1 MNRIIKRLLFA
12 VLVAFPILAIV
23 LRRFP
28 PKVLPIAESEF
39 KAEQVTPYLTVDN
52 MESAETYSLAQQSTN
67 VRFQKKNLPGR
78 DMTIFD
84 YDRNLPQL
92 DKTWPYPP
100 DQVKALEYGADSR
113 ITIVVV
119 DSKTNA
125 IVNAEVEVIPTFHDR
140 PLSAKLRYSD
150 ENGKVLIGDSKASCY
165 VVNIRK
171 EGYYPTY
178 TSLSLHVPGLD
189 CVKDGKWQPWNP
201 IIAIT
206 LKEIRNPG
214 ELIHKTVNTLIP
226 IGKECFFDFV
236 NASFLPPCGNGVIT
250 NMSFLV
256 KGFKKKIV
264 GLPRWK
270 SPWKIEKRSRFSF
283 PEREGMIR
291 RSIDAWSTYRYVYE
305 APEQGYV
312 NEIVEVYESNGETGE
327 KKDTGLTS
335 GEYYI
340 FRFQHELG
348 EQTIGH
354 YYGMIIH
361 PISIRLTETSNV
373 AKVSFDYYISKSVD
387 DRNLET
393 IQWLR

>member
-1 MNRIIKRLLFA
+1 MIDDKER
-12 VLVAFPILAIV
+12 
-23 LRRFP
+23 
-28 PKVLPIAESEF
+28 
-39 KAEQVTPYLTVDN
+39 
-52 MESAETYSLAQQSTN
+52 AETYSLTRHFTN
-67 VRFQKKNLPGR
+67 VRFQKENLPGK

-92 DKTWPYPP
+92 DKTWPYPQ
-100 DQVKALEYGADSR
+100 DQAKALDYGAESR

-125 IVNAEVEVIPTFHDR
+125 IADAEVEVLPTFHDH
-140 PLSAKLRYSD
+140 PLSAKKRYSD
-150 ENGKVLIGDSKASCY
+150 ENGKLLIGDSKASRY
-165 VVNIRK
+165 VINIRK

-201 IIAIT
+201 VLAIT

-214 ELIHKTVNTLIP
+214 ELVHKTVNTCIP
-226 IGKECFFDFV
+226 VDEECFFDFV
-236 NASFLPPCGNGVIT
+236 NASFLPPCGNGVLT

-256 KGFKKKIV
+256 RGFKKKIV

-283 PEREGMIR
+283 PEKEGMIR
-291 RSIDAWSTYRYVYE
+291 RPIDAWSTYRYVYE
-305 APEQGYV
+305 APKQGYV
-312 NEIVEVYESNGETGE
+312 NEIVEVYESDGETGA

-348 EQTIGH
+348 EQKIGH

-393 IQWLR
+393 IQRLR